1 MNDKATMGIMLLG
14 VILLGA
20 MIGLQVMGGSGGDV
34 DRLKGAV
41 SDLQVQVSGA
51 KKAAKT
57 ADLAMATGSL
67 WMMEHH
73 LHEVEE
79 AMEKVPV
86 DWEEAEEEA
95 EESIPW
101 IKGAAWPKKI
111 KPEADELAEAM
122 EKLEHTLKTKD
133 IAASEAAYQAAK
145 KVYKHLHHEVMEA
158 VGGPGGHG
166 KKMAKKSDGHG
177 KHGEKH

>member
-1 MNDKATMGIMLLG
+1 MNDKAAMGIMLLG

-41 SDLQVQVSGA
+41 SDLQVQVSSV
-51 KKAAKT
+51 KKTAKT
-57 ADLAMATGSL
+57 ADLAMATSSM

-79 AMEKVPV
+79 AMEKMPV
-86 DWEEAEEEA
+86 DWDEAEEEA

-122 EKLEHTLKTKD
+122 EKLATTLKTKD
-133 IAASEAAYQAAK
+133 IAASEASYQAAK
-145 KVYKHLHHEVMEA
+145 KVYKHLHHEVMEQVA
-158 VGGPGGHG
+158 GPGTHGGGHKM
-166 KKMAKKSDGHG
+166 KKDE
-177 KHGEKH
+177 HGEKH

>member
-1 MNDKATMGIMLLG
+1 MNEKAAMGMMLLG

-20 MIGLQVMGGSGGDV
+20 MVGLQVMGGSGGDV

-41 SDLQVQVSGA
+41 SDLQVQVSSA
-51 KKAAKT
+51 KKAAKI

-86 DWEEAEEEA
+86 DWHEAEEEA
-95 EESIPW
+95 GEAIPW
-101 IKGAAWPKKI
+101 LHGAAWPKKI
-111 KPEADELAEAM
+111 KPEAHELAEAM
-122 EKLEHTLKTKD
+122 EKLATTLKTKD
-133 IAASEAAYQAAK
+133 IAASEASYQAAK
-145 KVYKHLHHEVMEA
+145 KVYKHLHHEVMEQVA
-158 VGGPGGHG
+158 GPGTHGGGHG
-166 KKMAKKSDGHG
+166 KKDEHGGHG
-177 KHGEKH
+177 DKH